1 MLYISIRIG
10 KYVNFHREHNQKVW
24 KHSCR
29 NVTERSPENNVNA
42 HVKITHLSNEKRM

>member
-10 KYVNFHREHNQKVW
+10 KYVIFYRELNEKVW

-29 NVTERSPENNVNA
+29 NVTEKSPENNVNA
-42 HVKITHLSNEKRM
+42 HVKITQLSNEKRM